1 MSSLEDNKRVVA
13 RFVERCQNQHDLAY
27 ADEAFHAD
35 FVNHYRPEGRTI
47 DSAGGPASGFK
58 AFYGALLRAFPDA
71 TMTIDDQL
79 AERDVV
85 ATRKTLR
92 GTHLG
97 DLWGLPPTGRR
108 VEFEFIDIFRVADG
122 KLVEHWT
129 SMDLGN
135 LRAQVGAG

>member
-1 MSSLEDNKRVVA
+1 MSVEENKHVVA
-13 RFVERCQNQHDLAY
+13 EFVRRRQDEHDLGY
-27 ADEAFHAD
+27 ADEAFHPH

-47 DSAGGPASGFK
+47 DSAGPADGFK
-58 AFYGALLRAFPDA
+58 AFYGNLLHAFPDA

-97 DLWGLPPTGRR
+97 EAWGLAPTNRR
-108 VEFEFIDIFRVADG
+108 VEFSFIDIFRVADG
-122 KLVEHWT
+122 KLMEHWT
-129 SMDLGN
+129 SMDLGA
-135 LRAQVGAG
+135 LRAQMQPLD